1 MKKVGK
7 GYTFELHGWRYVHIE
22 GAAYERGRDYG
33 ELCADFIK
41 KELDTL
47 RYYCYQNTGRK
58 WDFFIEASNKY
69 FLPVTKKKYHEQYE
83 EMRGIADGC
92 KKGGFKTSVH
102 EIVAWNNSICLMEYW
117 YPNIYLVDPAKESI
131 SSKSPRRNKSVR
143 TAGGGRRGAMGK
155 CSAFI
160 AVGKDMTKDGKIVLA
175 HNTFDNFIG
184 AQGCRIILSV
194 KPDKGFNILMQTYP
208 GWIWSGTDFF
218 LTSAGMMGSE
228 TTIGGFLPYKNG
240 NPCSARIR
248 KGMQYGKDFAFYEKC
263 LLDGNTGGYANSW
276 IFGDTNK
283 NEIYRIELGLQ
294 YHNTES
300 TTNGYFIGFNGSYDP
315 RIRNLECKNQGF
327 YDIRRHQ
334 GARRVRLTQLMEE
347 YKGKIDTAI
356 GKRILAD
363 HYDVYEKRI
372 NPCSRTVDSHYEL
385 DNRAYM
391 SQADRPKPFQP
402 RGAMDGMVVDSEMTK
417 KMSFWGIWGCSS
429 GMPFDP
435 KAFCKA
441 HPEWIQQLPYL
452 DARPSQPWTRFSLD
466 QKTSSVSTTTPN
478 AYSKRRHTSSSKS
491 RPTVSKQSR
500 KNTRKQRSQRRS
512 SSHKTTRRS
521 GGRRRYYR

>member
-1 MKKVGK
+1 GK
-7 GYTFELHGWRYVHIE
+7 GYTFESHGWRYVHIE

-41 KELDTL
+41 KELEIL

-58 WDFFIEASNKY
+58 WDFFIKASNKY
-69 FLPVTKKKYHEQYE
+69 FLPVTKKKYTEQYN

-92 KKGGFKTSVH
+92 KRAGFKTSVH

-131 SSKSPRRNKSVR
+131 SSKSPRRNKSLR
-143 TAGGGRRGAMGK
+143 TAGGGRPGAMGK

-175 HNTFDNFIG
+175 HNTFDNFIS

-218 LTSAGMMGSE
+218 ITSAGMMGSE

-248 KGMQYGKDFAFYEKC
+248 KGMQYGKDFDFYEKC

-294 YHNTES
+294 YHNTER

-347 YKGKIDTAI
+347 YKGKIDVAI

-363 HYDVYEKRI
+363 HYDVYEKKI

-391 SQADRPKPFQP
+391 SQSDRPKPFQP
-402 RGAMDGMVVDSEMTK
+402 RGAMDGMVVDSNMTTN
-417 KMSFWGIWGCSS
+417 MSLWGIWGCSS

-441 HPEWIQQLPYL
+441 HPEWAQQLPYL

-466 QKTSSVSTTTPN
+466 QKTASASTTTPN
-478 AYSKRRHTSSSKS
+478 AYSRRHSSRLRSSKS
-491 RPTVSKQSR
+491 HRKHTHTKGRKQPSFSR
-500 KNTRKQRSQRRS
+500 KK
-512 SSHKTTRRS
+512 TRR
-521 GGRRRYYR
+521 RNRHRLY